1 MVSLETHW
9 GGPGGNKFEGSRICA
24 QNLKKLAAE
33 AAYQASA

>member
-24 QNLKKLAAE
+24 LSLKRLVAE
-33 AAYQASA
+33 AA